1 MLKFPCLVLDHDD
14 TVVQS
19 EATVNFPY
27 FTYIL
32 DQFRPGATITLE
44 EYVKGCCSLGFVEMC
59 RRWYSFTDAELEAE
73 YRGWKEYIRGHIP
86 APYPGID
93 RVIRRQKEA
102 GGIICVV
109 SMSSEENIRRDYQAH
124 FSLEPDDIFGWDL
137 EPEHRKPSPYAL
149 NRIMEKYRLSP
160 HQLLVVDDMQPA
172 CQMAR
177 AAGVPMA
184 FAAWSR
190 LDYPEIM
197 AQMESV
203 CDYSFHSPKDLEVFL
218 FADAASPVLFP

>member
-19 EATVNFPY
+19 EATVNYPF

-32 DQFRPGATITLE
+32 NEFRPGAAITLE
-44 EYVKGCCSLGFVEMC
+44 EYVGGCCSLGFVEMC
-59 RRWYSFTDAELEAE
+59 RRWYDFTDAELEEE
-73 YRGWKEYIRGHIP
+73 YRGWKEYIRHHIP

-93 RVIRRQKEA
+93 RVIRRQKEE

-124 FSLEPDDIFGWDL
+124 FGLEPDDIFGWDL

-149 NRIMEKYRLSP
+149 DRIMEKYHLSTQ
-160 HQLLVVDDMQPA
+160 QLLVVDDMKPA
-172 CQMAR
+172 WQMAR
-177 AAGVPMA
+177 AAVVPMA

-190 LDYPEIM
+190 LDYPEILTE
-197 AQMESV
+197 MESI
-203 CDYSFHSPKDLEVFL
+203 CDYSFRSPKDLEDFL
-218 FADAASPVLFP
+218 FADAESPVLFP